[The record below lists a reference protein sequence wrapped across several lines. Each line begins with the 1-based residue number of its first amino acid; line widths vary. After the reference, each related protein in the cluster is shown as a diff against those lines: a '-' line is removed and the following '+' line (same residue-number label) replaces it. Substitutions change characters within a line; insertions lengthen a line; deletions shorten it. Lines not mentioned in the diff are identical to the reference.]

1 VNRTRAKEKDPIR
14 NLARADRGT
23 IGSCQECRETPRPRP
38 LFPAPGFES
47 IKILALECRKQR
59 LGEETKNAEETQRR
73 TPREGSKE
81 RREKAAKNAEET
93 QSLTPLVSSAASIT
107 YSLLNLLQ
115 SPKSPRLNLLDALE
129 PLTVTKCRENQMW
142 RNPNSWTPRARGF
155 CAQGLGST
163 V

>member
-1 VNRTRAKEKDPIR
+1 MNRTRAKEKDPIR

-81 RREKAAKNAEET
+81 RRVPN
-93 QSLTPLVSSAASIT
+93 TPSFF
-107 YSLLNLLQ
+107 SLLKNTPSFFSRLNHLQ
-115 SPKSPRLNLLDALE
+115 SPQSP
-129 PLTVTKCRENQMW
+129 TVAEI
-142 RNPNSWTPRARGF
+142 S
-155 CAQGLGST
+155 
-163 V
+163 

>member
-1 VNRTRAKEKDPIR
+1 MNRTRAKEKDPIR

-93 QSLTPLVSSAASIT
+93 QSLTPLVSSVSSVPNT
-107 YSLLNLLQ
+107 PSFFSRLNHLQ
-115 SPKSPRLNLLDALE
+115 SPQSP
-129 PLTVTKCRENQMW
+129 TVAEI
-142 RNPNSWTPRARGF
+142 S
-155 CAQGLGST
+155 
-163 V
+163 